1 MLWHARRDCNSCMV
15 HMTKAIYADGV
26 FKPEEKLD
34 LPDQQRVQVII
45 QPIEEQADTNHT
57 AALDRFFDHVSRS
70 EFSYT
75 GPMPTR
81 DELHDR
87 V

>member
-1 MLWHARRDCNSCMV
+1 MV

-26 FKPEEKLD
+26 LKPEEKLD
-34 LPDQQRVQVII
+34 LPDQQRVHVII
-45 QPIEEQADTNHT
+45 QPIEEQEQIDRD
-57 AALDRFFDHVSRS
+57 AALNQFFEHVSRS

-87 V
+87 L

>member
-1 MLWHARRDCNSCMV
+1 
-15 HMTKAIYADGV
+15 MTKAIYADGV
-26 FKPEEKLD
+26 LKPEEKLD

-45 QPIEEQADTNHT
+45 QPIEEREGIDRD
-57 AALDRFFDHVSRS
+57 AALNRFFEHVSCS
-70 EFSYT
+70 KFSYT

>member
-1 MLWHARRDCNSCMV
+1 MCMV

-26 FKPEEKLD
+26 LKPEEKLD

-45 QPIEEQADTNHT
+45 QPTEEQADIDRT
-57 AALDRFFDHVSRS
+57 AALDRLFADVSRS
-70 EFSYT
+70 EFFRA
-75 GPMPTR
+75 GPVPTR

>member
-1 MLWHARRDCNSCMV
+1 ML

-26 FKPEEKLD
+26 LKPEEKLD

-45 QPIEEQADTNHT
+45 QPIEEQEEIDRN
-57 AALDRFFDHVSRS
+57 AALDRFFDHVSCS

-75 GPMPTR
+75 GPMPNR

-87 V
+87 I

>member
-1 MLWHARRDCNSCMV
+1 MV
-15 HMTKAIYADGV
+15 HTTKAIYADGV
-26 FKPEEKLD
+26 LKPEEKLD

-45 QPIEEQADTNHT
+45 QPIDEQEEVDRK

-70 EFSYT
+70 EFSCT

-87 V
+87 I